1 MIYALLN
8 AMKWNFFGAIFSS
21 LFFDSSKSHLLPSN
35 YSVLCWYSV
44 GKCVVVLKWSSAH
57 RIQCVINKLRSHK
70 KLNYADLK
78 HKSHWTIT
86 QAALRP
92 HFVNWTM
99 ANDVFFLNF
108 YFLHSFC
115 ILIRTIKL
123 KTDWR
128 RLPSKLRLQSIYSI
142 AFIIL
147 KSETKKSKRKNGSVT
162 RRSCTII

>member
-1 MIYALLN
+1 MQWNEIFLVQFFLLYFLILQNLIYYRQIIRCCADIHLAN
-8 AMKWNFFGAIFSS
+8 AWWCWNGRAHIGFNA
-21 LFFDSSKSHLLPSN
+21 
-35 YSVLCWYSV
+35 YV
-44 GKCVVVLKWSSAH
+44 GFN
-57 RIQCVINKLRSHK
+57 NKLRSHK

-147 KSETKKSKRKNGSVT
+147 KSQTKKSKRKNGSVT
-162 RRSCTII
+162 RRSCTMI

>member
-1 MIYALLN
+1 MQWNEIFLVQFFLLYFLILQNLIYYRQIIRCCADIQL
-8 AMKWNFFGAIFSS
+8 AIA
-21 LFFDSSKSHLLPSN
+21 
-35 YSVLCWYSV
+35 V
-44 GKCVVVLKWSSAH
+44 CVVVLKWSSAH
-57 RIQCVINKLRSHK
+57 RIQFHNKLRSHK

-92 HFVNWTM
+92 HFVNWTV
-99 ANDVFFLNF
+99 ANDVFFLHF

-147 KSETKKSKRKNGSVT
+147 KSQTKKSKRKNGSVT
-162 RRSCTII
+162 RRSCTMI